1 MVFLVSPKSIVTKG
15 KLIAVVAVV
24 VIMLL
29 LVLAN
34 RKDSPPAGTSF
45 GAKGAPDGFKVL
57 PNEERIPTH

>member
-1 MVFLVSPKSIVTKG
+1 MTKG

-34 RKDSPPAGTSF
+34 RKESPSAGTSF
-45 GAKGAPDGFKVL
+45 GMKGAPDEFKVL